1 MSKDK
6 NQFKTHDGSMNA
18 YVKSILKET
27 RHSLKRNSLM
37 GAASILSIVAALI
50 ILGIFVVFS
59 ANVQSV
65 TQQVESKMELKVY
78 VQNNLSQDQL
88 NILKSKLKSNQYVVS
103 AKYVSAD
110 KALSDFSKSLKS
122 YSGLLNGYNSSNNPM
137 PASFDVKI
145 DSAQHIAAVRKY
157 ALGLN
162 AYGVTDVKY
171 GEEYVNA
178 LISFSHFSNIFSAVL
193 IVILSVVS
201 LFIVYNT
208 IKLTCFARRKEIRV
222 MRYVGATDWY
232 IRAPFILEGA
242 FLGALGAVIALAII
256 GFGYTG
262 IANYIMHAVSMPMHA
277 GVVPFSHLFAPLLAF
292 CLIYGIAIGSLGS
305 VFSMRKFLEA

>member
-6 NQFKTHDGSMNA
+6 NQFRTHDGSTSA

-27 RHSLKRNSLM
+27 RGSLRRNSLM
-37 GAASILSIVAALI
+37 SAASILSIVAALI
-50 ILGIFVVFS
+50 ILGIFVIFS

-88 NILKSKLKSNQYVVS
+88 NILNSKLKENPHVVS
-103 AKYVSAD
+103 TTYVSAD
-110 KALSDFSKSLKS
+110 KALSDFSKSLKG
-122 YSGLLNGYNSSNNPM
+122 YSGLLSGYNSSNNPM
-137 PASFDVKI
+137 PASYNVKI
-145 DSAQHIAAVRKY
+145 DNANHIAAVRKY
-157 ALGLN
+157 ALDLN
-162 AYGVTDVKY
+162 GYGVTDVKY

-262 IANYIMHAVSMPMHA
+262 ISNYIMHAVSMPMDA
-277 GVVPFSHLFAPLLAF
+277 GVVSFSSMFAPLLAF
-292 CLIYGIAIGSLGS
+292 CLVYGIAIGSLGS
-305 VFSMRKFLEA
+305 VFSMRKYLEA

>member
-1 MSKDK
+1 
-6 NQFKTHDGSMNA
+6 
-18 YVKSILKET
+18 
-27 RHSLKRNSLM
+27 
-37 GAASILSIVAALI
+37 
-50 ILGIFVVFS
+50 
-59 ANVQSV
+59 
-65 TQQVESKMELKVY
+65 
-78 VQNNLSQDQL
+78 
-88 NILKSKLKSNQYVVS
+88 
-103 AKYVSAD
+103 
-110 KALSDFSKSLKS
+110 
-122 YSGLLNGYNSSNNPM
+122 M
-137 PASFDVKI
+137 PASYNVKI
-145 DSAQHIAAVRKY
+145 DNANHIAAVRKY
-157 ALGLN
+157 ALDLN
-162 AYGVTDVKY
+162 GYGVTDVKY

-262 IANYIMHAVSMPMHA
+262 ISNYIMHAVSMPMDA
-277 GVVPFSHLFAPLLAF
+277 GVVSFSSMFAPLLAF
-292 CLIYGIAIGSLGS
+292 CLVYGIAIGSLGS
-305 VFSMRKFLEA
+305 VFSMREPQYPLEMGDSF

>member
-6 NQFKTHDGSMNA
+6 NQFRTHDGSTSA

-27 RHSLKRNSLM
+27 RGSLRRNSLM
-37 GAASILSIVAALI
+37 SAASILSIVAALI
-50 ILGIFVVFS
+50 ILGIFVIFS

-88 NILKSKLKSNQYVVS
+88 KILNSKLKANEHVVS
-103 AKYVSAD
+103 TKYVSAD

-137 PASFDVKI
+137 PASYNVKI
-145 DSAQHIAAVRKY
+145 DNAKNISAVRNY

-162 AYGVTDVKY
+162 GYGVTDVKY

-262 IANYIMHAVSMPMHA
+262 ISNYIMKAVSMPMDA
-277 GVVPFSHLFAPLLAF
+277 GVVSFSSMFAPLLAF
-292 CLIYGIAIGSLGS
+292 CLVYGIAIGSLGS
-305 VFSMRKFLEA
+305 VFSMRKYLEA